1 MSTNAPGAPLQRKW
15 VPTLPR
21 LTFVSDRL
29 RKVGK
34 LETVALGAFVAVTL
48 LLVLV
53 PLLVPYGSTDH
64 VGQSLTG
71 PTSRHWMGIDEQ
83 GRDVLSRVLLG
94 MRTSW
99 FAAFEV
105 IASGVLIGG
114 SIGLVAGMTGGWVD
128 NLLMRITDVFLA
140 LPGPLLVL
148 AVVSALGPSLTHTLV
163 AVAIVWWP
171 FYARIVRG
179 EVRSIASRSHVEAA
193 RMGGAGR
200 LRVAF
205 HHVVPGT
212 FGAVLVT
219 ASLDIGALLLTLAGL
234 SFLGLGS
241 PAPAPELGAM
251 TSRGLSYLF
260 DSWWVPVFPA
270 LGVFVLA
277 FIGNVAGDGIR
288 DVVEA

>member
-1 MSTNAPGAPLQRKW
+1 MSVNAPGAPLRRKW
-15 VPTLPR
+15 VLAPPR
-21 LTFVSDRL
+21 MTFVSERL
-29 RKVGK
+29 RQVGK
-34 LETVALGAFVAVTL
+34 LETIALGAFVGVTL
-48 LLVLV
+48 LLVFV
-53 PLLVPYGSTDH
+53 PLLVPHGSTDQ
-64 VGQSLTG
+64 VGKSLTG
-71 PTSRHWMGIDEQ
+71 PTAQHWMGIDEQ
-83 GRDVLSRVLLG
+83 GRDVFSRVLLG

-179 EVRSIASRSHVEAA
+179 EVRSIVSRSHVEAA

-251 TSRGLSYLF
+251 TSRGLAYLF

-277 FIGNVAGDGIR
+277 FIGNVAGDGVR